1 VREALP
7 QRLCDGFLLVAGG
20 LGDIQPQ
27 HDHMGQITA
36 DFGQHLADIVQ
47 RSGGLLGNA
56 WADRALVRIH
66 PHLAGQHDAPT
77 LWHLKGLAEAVL
89 QGVEY
94 RRGIDDLSL
103 HDASLL
109 SVGKQ
114 G

>member
-1 VREALP
+1 
-7 QRLCDGFLLVAGG
+7 
-20 LGDIQPQ
+20 
-27 HDHMGQITA
+27 M
-36 DFGQHLADIVQ
+36 
-47 RSGGLLGNA
+47 
-56 WADRALVRIH
+56 RIH

-77 LWHLKGLAEAVL
+77 LWHLKRLAEAVL